1 MVCGFESRRGS
12 EGADDAPRSLD
23 EPCRPPHSHK
33 IKQKQTHEEKQKQMT
48 DTTSTTED
56 LELFDNAKQ
65 EFPSKYD
72 LRDRLVAIWV
82 TGKKGERPGQ
92 KGESYPW
99 VETVTLVMD
108 DPNGTQ
114 DWDGMVKNEDG
125 DLVETLVPSVV
136 AEGPTRLNNFQWSAG
151 GPVSRLEPRIMLKDK
166 KTDAPIYR
174 PLIGRINERK
184 STQKGRNNPWGI
196 ATCTE
201 DEMKYISENFADKL
215 RAITIEVKGLREGTG
230 SDEKAFD

>member
-1 MVCGFESRRGS
+1 MCESQKPYWTTAS
-12 EGADDAPRSLD
+12 DDAASTA
-23 EPCRPPHSHK
+23 PHPHK

-48 DTTSTTED
+48 DTASTTED

-65 EFPSKYD
+65 DFPSKYD

-82 TGKKGERPGQ
+82 TGKQGTRPGQ
-92 KGESYPW
+92 NGGEPYPW

-108 DPNGTQ
+108 DPGGVQ
-114 DWDGMVKNEDG
+114 DWNGLVKNEDG

-136 AEGPTRLNNFQWSAG
+136 AEGPARLDRFQWSAG
-151 GPVSRLEPRIMLKDK
+151 GIATRLLPRITLKDK
-166 KTDAPIYR
+166 QTDQPIYR
-174 PLIGRINERK
+174 PYIGRINERK